1 MRARFNPLNMIEK
14 QAVEAAFPEAIFVTF
29 NGSGLR
35 TLFPDRMPIFYMY
48 SIRRGV
54 AVKPWFMPAEP
65 EEAARP
71 SEAVQ

>member
-1 MRARFNPLNMIEK
+1 
-14 QAVEAAFPEAIFVTF
+14 
-29 NGSGLR
+29 
-35 TLFPDRMPIFYMY
+35 MPIFYMY